1 MIGMMAAPRS
11 ERSERSGA
19 ARPVARSPIPG
30 PARPWFSRIP
40 TGFPSPTRTVARAS
54 ASGKP
59 ASARKGSLVSHTKQT
74 PVSVGIDVS
83 KETLDVDFAPTREP
97 LQLANAPAGHAAI
110 VKRLSKRE
118 IRVIVIEATGGYE
131 RAIVAE
137 LAAAGLPVVVINP
150 RQVRDFARAQG
161 RLAKTDKID
170 AAVLADFGH
179 LIQPPQR
186 PLPDAE
192 MLEMQEKLA
201 RRRQVVE
208 MITAET
214 NRLKHASSPAVRR
227 SIEAVLKLLRK
238 ELKQIEDDLDQTI
251 RRSAVWQEKADLLQ
265 TAPGVGSQ
273 TNRTLLVDLPE
284 LGRCSRQQ
292 IAALVG
298 IAPMNRDSG
307 TFRGRRT
314 IRGGRSEVRACLYMA
329 TLAAIRCNGKIR
341 AHYQRLLA
349 AGKPKKLALTAC
361 MRKLLTIL
369 NAMLRDK
376 QPWNS
381 ATCAT

>member
-1 MIGMMAAPRS
+1 M
-11 ERSERSGA
+11 
-19 ARPVARSPIPG
+19 
-30 PARPWFSRIP
+30 
-40 TGFPSPTRTVARAS
+40 
-54 ASGKP
+54 
-59 ASARKGSLVSHTKQT
+59 SHTKQT

-83 KETLDVDFAPTREP
+83 KETLNVDFAPTREP
-97 LQLANAPAGHAAI
+97 LEFANAPDGHAAI
-110 VKRLSKRE
+110 VKRLSKME
-118 IRVIVIEATGGYE
+118 LRVIVIEATGGYE
-131 RAIVAE
+131 RGIVAE
-137 LAAAGLPVVVINP
+137 LAVAGLPVVVINP

-179 LIQPPQR
+179 AIQPPQR
-186 PLPDAE
+186 PLLDAE
-192 MLEMQEKLA
+192 TLEMQEKLA

-214 NRLKHASSPAVRR
+214 NRLEHATSPAVRR

-238 ELKQIEDDLDQTI
+238 QLKQIEDDLDQTI

-265 TAPGVGSQ
+265 SVPGVGSQ
-273 TNRTLLVDLPE
+273 TSRTLLIQLPE

-298 IAPMNRDSG
+298 VAPLNRDSG

-314 IRGGRSEVRACLYMA
+314 IWGGRADVRACLYMA
-329 TLAAIRCNGKIR
+329 TLAATRCNAKIQ

-369 NAMLRDK
+369 NAMLRR
-376 QPWNS
+376 QQSWNS
-381 ATCAT
+381 APSAT